1 MANRMSESF
10 VWQCPQGYMH
20 SCRCG
25 HRFVSSSMHSWCPK
39 CNSSSFLFMTE
50 EASHKRAWAE
60 VYARENKFGYVEKTV
75 EYRLSRW
82 REDKPRHVYVSGVST
97 RYYVANLDTQRLYF
111 IEPGGGVKPLKALP
125 ITLDLQQVAKGIRIL
140 KKRLRMPMDRLMEVE
155 YTGPFPKGLLGYVV
169 YPQLALLAPHSP
181 HLSLYLAAVAAS
193 EEMAGRR
200 PFVTAT
206 DPVGILEEVTNVK
219 LGRSVLSLL
228 ERISE
233 TTTRNVRGT
242 YDLIASFFGIVRRF
256 GLELARP
263 FADSRLLE
271 HGGNYIYVYEAA
283 EWYLRASPS
292 PKVAAERLLRA
303 MHWGD
308 LGAVIDT
315 FWLAEEAGVD
325 IREVGRVPD
334 VAGMTRLHDEFSR
347 QLEVKKDQG
356 LEGLYAPRVE
366 ELKRLYEV
374 RGEKYQILVPEELV
388 EISEEGRAMSH
399 CVGGY
404 VRPVAHGETAI
415 LFLRTL
421 ENERVGTLEVRDGR
435 LMQAYGSCNQYLGR
449 EAQTFILGWAAER
462 GIDTSCCRSLTISE
476 DGREIC

>member
-10 VWQCPQGYMH
+10 VWRAPNGYMH

-39 CNSSSFLFMTE
+39 CNSSSFLLMTG
-50 EASHKRAWAE
+50 AVGHKRSWAE
-60 VYARENKFGYVEKTV
+60 VYARGEKFGYVEKMV

-82 REDKPRHVYVSGVST
+82 REDKPRHVYVSNVKV
-97 RYYVANLDTQRLYF
+97 RYYVANLDTRRLYF
-111 IEPGGGVKPLKALP
+111 VEPGVRVTALKALSV
-125 ITLDLQQVAKGIRIL
+125 TLDPQQITKGIRIL

-155 YTGPFPKGLLGYVV
+155 YTGPFPDGLLGYVV
-169 YPQLALLAPHSP
+169 YPQLALLTPYSP
-181 HLSLYLAAVAAS
+181 QLSLYLAAMAALK
-193 EEMAGRR
+193 EMNHRR

-206 DPVGILEEVTNVK
+206 DPVGILEELYHIK
-219 LGRSVLSLL
+219 LGRSVLPLL
-228 ERISE
+228 ERLST
-233 TTTRNVRGT
+233 TTTRNVRGN
-242 YDLIASFFGIVRRF
+242 YDILASFFGIVRRL

-263 FADSRLLE
+263 FADPRLLE
-271 HGGNYIYVYEAA
+271 HGGNCIYVYEAV

-308 LGAVIDT
+308 LGVVIDT
-315 FWLAEEAGVD
+315 FRLAEEAGVD
-325 IREVGRVPD
+325 IREVGRVRD
-334 VAGMTRLHDEFSR
+334 YAGMTRLHDEFSL
-347 QLEVKKDQG
+347 QLEVKKDQE

-366 ELKRLYEV
+366 EFKRLYEF

-404 VRPVAHGETAI
+404 VRPVAHGETVI

-421 ENERVGTLEVRDGR
+421 DSERVGTLEVRDGR
-435 LMQAYGSCNQYLGR
+435 LIQAYGPCNQYLDR

-462 GIDTSCCRSLTISE
+462 GIDTSYCRSLTVHE
-476 DGREIC
+476 VVD